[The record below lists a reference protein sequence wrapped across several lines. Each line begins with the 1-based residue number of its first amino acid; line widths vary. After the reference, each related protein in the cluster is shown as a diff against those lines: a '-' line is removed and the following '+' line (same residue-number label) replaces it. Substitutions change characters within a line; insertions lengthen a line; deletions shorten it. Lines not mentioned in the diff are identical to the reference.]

1 MKHLELNA
9 EVGKIGADGFY
20 QLSKDKEAI
29 QAFLEEEIEPKRYP
43 FKNLNERYEFLI
55 ENKYYENFLNTYSM
69 PKIRELHKYAD
80 SFEFQYQSYMAVSK
94 FYKDYALKTN
104 NKKHYLENYE
114 EHVVRVAM
122 ALAKGDFQ
130 LAKQAVYLMMTQQY
144 QPATPT
150 YMNAGLVRA
159 GQMTSCFLIEVQ
171 DSLNSIN
178 FIENTA
184 RQLSKEGGGVGI
196 NVTNLRASG
205 SVIKGI
211 EGVASGVLPFCKSL
225 EQSFAYINQLGTRPG
240 SGVAYLNIFH
250 MDVIDFLAS
259 KKENADEK
267 LRLPT
272 LNIGLIVP
280 DIFMELAENDEE
292 LYLFDPYYIEKEYGE
307 RMSNFDMTIHY
318 REMLKNENLRKEKS
332 PLSARQLLNEVA
344 QIQLESG
351 YPYILFIDNA
361 NREHVN
367 AHISRVNMSNL
378 CSEIAQAQTP
388 SIIDNLDKNGNFG
401 PNTVIGM
408 DISCNL
414 GSTNIERVME
424 HKDMQDV
431 IHASVALLSS
441 VSASLNI
448 PNAPSIMNGNTQMKS
463 IGLGAMNLQGYL
475 AKNGI
480 VYGSKES
487 IDFTRTYFMMMNY
500 YSLEKSMLLAKETG
514 ETYYEFEGSTYA
526 DGTYFDKYLEKDYSP
541 RLPRVQKLFMGMH
554 IPTPEDWELLK
565 DQVMV
570 YGVYNSYRLTIPPT
584 GSISYLC
591 NATAAIM
598 PVTELIESREYGNS
612 KTHYPMPFL
621 NPMTKWVYKTAYE
634 IDMKDMLN
642 VVRAAQEHIDQAIS
656 CTLFV
661 QGDIAT
667 NKLVSHYIYAWK
679 LGLKTLY
686 YTRAQAKDK
695 ASEVAE
701 CIACSV

>member
-9 EVGKIGADGFY
+9 EVGKLGEDGFY
-20 QLSKDKEAI
+20 QLHKDREAI
-29 QAFLEEEIEPKRYP
+29 QAFLEEEIEPKR
-43 FKNLNERYEFLI
+43 FRFQTLNERYESLI
-55 ENKYYENFLNTYSM
+55 TNQYYENFFNHYSM
-69 PKIRELHKYAD
+69 PKIKQLHAYAQTFN
-80 SFEFQYQSYMAVSK
+80 FEYQSYMAVSK
-94 FYKDYALKTN
+94 FYKDYALKSDD
-104 NKKHYLENYE
+104 KQYYLENYE

-122 ALAKGDFQ
+122 ALAKGDFD
-130 LAKQAVYLMMTQQY
+130 LAKRAVYLMMTQQY

-184 RQLSKEGGGVGI
+184 RQLSKEGGGVGV
-196 NVTNLRASG
+196 NVTNLRSAG

-211 EGVASGVLPFCKSL
+211 HGVASGVLPFCKSL
-225 EQSFAYINQLGTRPG
+225 EQSFSYINQLGTRPG

-250 MDVIDFLAS
+250 MDIIDFLAS

-292 LYLFDPYYIEKEYGE
+292 LYLFDPYYIEKVYGE
-307 RMSNFDMTIHY
+307 RMANFDITANY
-318 REMLKNENLRKEKS
+318 RDMVANKKLRKEKS
-332 PLSARQLLNEVA
+332 ALSARQLLNEVA

-367 AHISRVNMSNL
+367 GHISRVNMSNL
-378 CSEIAQAQTP
+378 CSEIVQAQTP
-388 SIIDNLDKNGNFG
+388 SIIDNLDKDGNFG
-401 PNTVIGM
+401 PKTVIGM

-414 GSTNIERVME
+414 GSTNIERIME

-448 PNAPSIMNGNTQMKS
+448 PNAPSIMHGNTEMKS
-463 IGLGAMNLQGYL
+463 IGLGAMNLHGYL

-480 VYGSKES
+480 VYGSRES

-500 YSLEKSMLLAKETG
+500 YSLEKSMLLAKQTG
-514 ETYYEFEGSTYA
+514 KRYHQFEGSTYA
-526 DGTYFDKYLEKDYSP
+526 DGTYFDKYLVKDFLP
-541 RLPRVQKLFMGMH
+541 RLPRVQKLFEGMD
-554 IPTPEDWELLK
+554 IPDIEDWKRLRE
-565 DQVMV
+565 DVMTH
-570 YGVYNSYRLTIPPT
+570 GVYNSYRLTIPPT
-584 GSISYLC
+584 GSISYLT
-591 NATAAIM
+591 NSTPAIM

-621 NPMTKWVYKTAYE
+621 NQRTKWVYKTAYE

-661 QGDIAT
+661 PGDIAT

-701 CIACSV
+701 CISCAV